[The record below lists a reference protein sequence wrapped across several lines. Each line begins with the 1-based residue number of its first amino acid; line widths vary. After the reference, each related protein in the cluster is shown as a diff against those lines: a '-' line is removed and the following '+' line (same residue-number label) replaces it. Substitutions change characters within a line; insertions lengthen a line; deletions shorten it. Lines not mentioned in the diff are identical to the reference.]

1 MPPIAINWYEG
12 LEPPRPADLEEDRQL
27 PAEGGVLFHGEKGT
41 IMCGVYGDSP
51 RIVPESAMKAYKQP
65 PKTLPRVEGT
75 HEDDWMRAIRTK
87 RKPARIFPTPARSP
101 SSPSSEISPAGSPGN
116 CSKWDAANLTVTNLP
131 EANEWVRRPYR
142 EGWSL

>member
-1 MPPIAINWYEG
+1 
-12 LEPPRPADLEEDRQL
+12 
-27 PAEGGVLFHGEKGT
+27 
-41 IMCGVYGDSP
+41 MCGVYGDSP

-65 PKTLPRVEGT
+65 AKTLPRVEGT

-87 RKPARIFPTPARSP
+87 GKAGADFSYSGPLTEFALLGNLARRFP
-101 SSPSSEISPAGSPGN
+101 GKLL
-116 CSKWDAANLTVTNLP
+116 KWDAANLKVTNFA